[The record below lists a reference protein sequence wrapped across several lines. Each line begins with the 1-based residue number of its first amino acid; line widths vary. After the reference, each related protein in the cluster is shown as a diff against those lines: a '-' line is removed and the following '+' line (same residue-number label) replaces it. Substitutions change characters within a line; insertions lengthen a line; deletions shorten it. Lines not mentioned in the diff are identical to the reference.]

1 MKVRPRVGESFRA
14 SEKMGVYVQFYN
26 FRPDEKTQKPNGS
39 IQYEVIKEGNNEKVI
54 DFTEDVSTI
63 DGASANQVTV
73 EKLLPLQTIGPGRY
87 TLRLTALDKNRDEK
101 VATSSSFT
109 VF

>member
-1 MKVRPRVGESFRA
+1 
-14 SEKMGVYVQFYN
+14 MGVYVQFYN
-26 FRPDEKTQKPNGS
+26 FKPDEKTHKPNGS

-54 DFTEDVSTI
+54 DFTEDLSAI

-73 EKLLPLQTIGPGRY
+73 EKLLPLQTVGPGRY
-87 TLRLTALDKNRDEK
+87 TLRLTAVDRNADQK

-109 VF
+109 VN

>member
-1 MKVRPRVGESFRA
+1 MGEAFKA
-14 SEKMGVYVQFYN
+14 EEKMGVYVQFYN
-26 FRPDEKTQKPNGS
+26 FTPDEKTQKPSGA

-54 DFTEDVSTI
+54 DFTEDISAI
-63 DGASANQVTV
+63 DGASAYQVTV

-87 TLRLTALDKNRDEK
+87 TLRLTAQDRNGDHK

-109 VF
+109 VK